1 MNRLPGLS
9 TSYKQFIVKSWD
21 QCTAMAI
28 DPELKKAPKITEE
41 EFLLICKKR
50 KRLLLQI
57 SQPIINK
64 FTPFFDYSKYV
75 ITLADENGIILSVNG
90 NSELIK
96 EGAKYSY
103 DVGACWAEESVGT
116 NAIGNCLA
124 LGQPICVVGEE
135 HFVKRWRKYACAASP
150 IRDPFSGEIIGDLN
164 LTCRT
169 KDFHIFS
176 LGIVQSLTDI
186 LEGALRNISNTH
198 NYNKHGLIMEQF
210 LEASKEADQQD
221 GIVAIDLDGNILAA
235 NKIIH
240 SMFSNEMQMPLKNL
254 FHYDP
259 KLQEALLQSNATS
272 ISFSTKFKG
281 GIHGGN
287 NTYLVNCVPIFNNE
301 KVHEGW
307 IGRILQISS
316 GSVTDGTMAA
326 SPALKKNSSHP
337 IYISSAMSRIVNR
350 ARKVAS
356 FASTKLILGESGV
369 GKEVLAKFIH
379 INGPRAGKPFIA
391 LNCAAIPKELLASEL
406 FGYESGAFTGAKLKG
421 KPGKFQQANRGT
433 IYLDE
438 VGDMPLDLQAYLL
451 RVIEEKKVTRL
462 GGVESIPV
470 DVQVVASTNCDLKKL
485 VKEGKFR
492 LDLYYRLDV
501 ITLIIPPLRERK
513 EDIRPLAEFFLEKV
527 REKLDGT
534 KKRLSPEVLDALQD
548 YNWPG
553 NVRELEHVIEMAHAI
568 SNRDIISLVDLREDI
583 FHNTFCESENLASEN
598 QTNREDEKIKTTI
611 RICNGNMSQAAKTLH
626 MSRTTLYRKMMK
638 YGIPLKDHADNYH
651 YATKAEEIWG
661 V

>member
-1 MNRLPGLS
+1 MSRLRDLS
-9 TSYKQFIVKSWD
+9 ISYKQFVAKSWD

-28 DPELKKAPKITEE
+28 DPELKKAPKITKK
-41 EFLLICKKR
+41 EFLLICQKR
-50 KRLLLQI
+50 KHLLLQI
-57 SQPIINK
+57 SQPIVNK
-64 FTPFFDYSKYV
+64 FSPFFDYSKY
-75 ITLADENGIILSVNG
+75 IIILADENGIILFVNG
-90 NSELIK
+90 NPELIK
-96 EGAKYSY
+96 EGLKYAF
-103 DVGACWAEESVGT
+103 DIGACWTEESVGT

-135 HFVKRWRKYACAASP
+135 HFVKQWRAYACAASP
-150 IRDPFSGEIIGDLN
+150 IRDPFSGEIIGVLN
-164 LTCRT
+164 LTCHT

-186 LEGALRNISNTH
+186 LEGSLRNISNTR

-221 GIVAIDLDGNILAA
+221 GIVAIDLNGEILAA

-240 SMFSNEMQMPLKNL
+240 SILSNKTQMPFKNL

-259 KLQEALLQSNATS
+259 NLRDALSQSKATS
-272 ISFSTKFKG
+272 VSFSTKLKG
-281 GIHGGN
+281 GIHGRN

-316 GSVTDGTMAA
+316 GSGNDGTMAA
-326 SPALKKNSSHP
+326 SPVLKENPLHP

-369 GKEVLAKFIH
+369 GKEILAKFIH
-379 INGPRAGKPFIA
+379 VNGPRATKPFIA

-462 GGVESIPV
+462 GGTESIPI
-470 DVQVVASTNCDLKKL
+470 DVQIIASTNCNLKKL

-501 ITLIIPPLRERK
+501 ITLVIPPLRERK
-513 EDIRPLAEFFLEKV
+513 DDIRPLAEFFLEKV
-527 REKLDGT
+527 REKLDGV
-534 KKRLSPEVLDALQD
+534 KKRLSPQVLDALHD

-568 SNRDIISLVDLREDI
+568 SNGDIIGLADLREDI
-583 FHNTFCESENLASEN
+583 FCNSFCWSENLVSGN
-598 QTNREDEKIKTTI
+598 QTNIEGEKIKMTI
-611 RICNGNMSQAAKTLH
+611 KMCDGNMSKAARTLDI
-626 MSRTTLYRKMMK
+626 SRTTLYRKLMK
-638 YGIPLKDHADNYH
+638 YGIPVKVKDVDAPYL
-651 YATKAEEIWG
+651 YPTEGKE